1 MIKQKKQEE
10 LTEVEELFNE
20 LLLEDLEEDQVCAAS

>member
-10 LTEVEELFNE
+10 LAEMEELFNE
-20 LLLEDLEEDQVCAAS
+20 MLLEDLEEDQVSAAS